1 MKLIAAIVILCCTCL
16 DTIIMS
22 YFRTFLYAFIL
33 VLQTINAFRINVPQ
47 GKIAIEYY
55 KTKLVDRTYNG
66 PVVYY
71 NPIFSH
77 MEIVDINRQKDTL
90 KPFTCVSSDDQ
101 TITFSKVDIYNQ
113 LEEKYVIP
121 VYAKFERPFD
131 NPRIKYDDPC
141 IKEEAYSYLKAM
153 CNTMKG
159 EELRKTNYSTLDDNL
174 VAHLSKFQETIL
186 DGKPSGIK
194 VIKAF
199 IEPPT
204 LPPEVE
210 KNRREIAIQRTAY
223 HAEEYKQET
232 KLKEQET
239 KNKLEISE
247 AQKNNNITLES
258 EKVKAEKLVI
268 QAEAEALA
276 LAIRSNATTNAI
288 KNEALALGGTSQYM
302 MKLQWESFGNQ
313 NTIYWGDSLPKFY
326 PNIS

>member
-1 MKLIAAIVILCCTCL
+1 
-16 DTIIMS
+16 
-22 YFRTFLYAFIL
+22 
-33 VLQTINAFRINVPQ
+33 
-47 GKIAIEYY
+47 
-55 KTKLVDRTYNG
+55 
-66 PVVYY
+66 
-71 NPIFSH
+71 
-77 MEIVDINRQKDTL
+77 
-90 KPFTCVSSDDQ
+90 
-101 TITFSKVDIYNQ
+101 
-113 LEEKYVIP
+113 
-121 VYAKFERPFD
+121 
-131 NPRIKYDDPC
+131 
-141 IKEEAYSYLKAM
+141 
-153 CNTMKG
+153 MKG

-174 VAHLSKFQETIL
+174 VEHLSKFQETLL

-223 HAEEYKQET
+223 RREEVSNKT

-247 AQKNNNITLES
+247 AQKNNNITLEN
-258 EKVKAEKLVI
+258 EKVKAEKIVI

-276 LAIRSNATTNAI
+276 LAIRSNSTTNAI

-302 MKLQWESFGNQ
+302 IELQWESFGNQ

>member
-1 MKLIAAIVILCCTCL
+1 
-16 DTIIMS
+16 MS

-33 VLQTINAFRINVPQ
+33 VVQTINAFRINVPQ

-174 VAHLSKFQETIL
+174 VEHLSKFQETL
-186 DGKPSGIK
+186 
-194 VIKAF
+194 
-199 IEPPT
+199 
-204 LPPEVE
+204 
-210 KNRREIAIQRTAY
+210 
-223 HAEEYKQET
+223 
-232 KLKEQET
+232 
-239 KNKLEISE
+239 
-247 AQKNNNITLES
+247 
-258 EKVKAEKLVI
+258 
-268 QAEAEALA
+268 
-276 LAIRSNATTNAI
+276 
-288 KNEALALGGTSQYM
+288 
-302 MKLQWESFGNQ
+302 
-313 NTIYWGDSLPKFY
+313 
-326 PNIS
+326 